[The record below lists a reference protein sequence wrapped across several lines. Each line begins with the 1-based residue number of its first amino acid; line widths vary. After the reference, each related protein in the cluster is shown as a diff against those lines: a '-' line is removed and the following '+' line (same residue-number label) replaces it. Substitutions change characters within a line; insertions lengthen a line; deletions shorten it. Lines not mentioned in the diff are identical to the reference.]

1 MRRRRFIGVYR
12 GLRKSIGGRG
22 SFCRIVR
29 SAARAGAVKDRQPG
43 SGENLPD
50 HCVEHNDSL
59 ETLASVKY
67 VRGSSEKRGRFRMP
81 GLAFHRRWF
90 TPGRRRKT
98 ELEQLYH
105 LAGVLPGVYIAG
117 IKLELREPAVS

>member
-1 MRRRRFIGVYR
+1 M
-12 GLRKSIGGRG
+12 
-22 SFCRIVR
+22 
-29 SAARAGAVKDRQPG
+29 
-43 SGENLPD
+43 
-50 HCVEHNDSL
+50 EHNDSL

-67 VRGSSEKRGRFRMP
+67 ARGKCEKRGSFRMP

-98 ELEQLYH
+98 ELKQLFH
-105 LAGVLPGVYIAG
+105 LVGVSPGVYIAG